1 MTGPAQAAR
10 PALIAIGAY
19 LPQSGFTRVLLS
31 ILGRLT
37 HAFDIHYVGMGYQGQ
52 PILTPFT
59 IHPSNLR
66 GGDVFGAYQGAA
78 LARELRAP
86 VVLLL
91 NDLWMLKNYMPA
103 FAPVRAE
110 IGTRVVA
117 YCPLDGRLP
126 ETTWMAPLD
135 QVDRFVAYTRYGRD
149 EFARVTAELKA
160 EGKRFAF
167 SEIDII
173 PHGVDTSAFHPIA
186 GGRREARM
194 RLWPDRPELHGD
206 QNFIVLNAN
215 RPMPRKRIDL
225 TIDGFARFARNTP
238 SDVRLCLH
246 QAIGYGDERAKV
258 AAWVDAAGITDRV
271 LFTADAAPDGVTSD
285 ERLNLIYNACDVG
298 VNTAMGEGWG
308 LISMEHAATRA
319 AQIVPRHSACH
330 EIWTDGE
337 TGEDAALFLD
347 PVERSIPSFSLLE
360 FATISP
366 AQLAEALAR
375 LYADRRLLHH
385 LAGAAYGVAT
395 RPDYTWDAVADRW
408 VDLFRGLLTTGGR
421 TAWTRP

>member
-1 MTGPAQAAR
+1 VTRSAQAAR
-10 PALIAIGAY
+10 PVLIAIGAY

-37 HAFDIHYVGMGYQGQ
+37 HAFDIHYVGMGYKGQ
-52 PILTPFT
+52 PILTPFP
-59 IHPSNLR
+59 IHPCNLR

-103 FAPVRAE
+103 FAPVREE

-126 ETTWMAPLD
+126 ETTWLAPLD
-135 QVDRFVAYTRYGRD
+135 QVDRFVAYTQFGRD
-149 EFARVTAELKA
+149 EFTRAAKQLTAA
-160 EGKRFAF
+160 GTRFAF
-167 SEIDII
+167 SEIDVI
-173 PHGVDTSAFHPIA
+173 PHGVDATAFHPIA

-206 QNFIVLNAN
+206 ETFIVLNAN

-225 TIDGFARFARNTP
+225 TIEGFARFARNTP
-238 SDVRLCLH
+238 PHVRLCLH

-258 AAWVDAAGITDRV
+258 AGWVEAAGIGDRV

-308 LISMEHAATRA
+308 LVSMEHAATRA

-330 EIWTDGE
+330 EIWEHAE

-347 PVERSIPSFSLLE
+347 VVERGIPSFSLLE
-360 FATISP
+360 FATVSA
-366 AQLAEALAR
+366 AQLAEMLDR
-375 LYADRRLLHH
+375 VYADPCLLHH
-385 LAGAAYGVAT
+385 LAVGAYGVAT
-395 RPDYTWDAVADRW
+395 RPDYTWDAIADRW
-408 VDLFRGLLTTGGR
+408 ADLFQVLLTTGGG